1 MPAIRVQIEGIEKV
15 AAELKRR
22 GANVQRGLEVIAQA
36 GAVIIERQAA
46 ANAGGGIGREM
57 THATTAKTANA
68 VEVSVGPSKKAW
80 FAHFVEFGTRAHPVK
95 PRARQALQIGDRFR
109 ARASHPGTTER
120 PFLRPAVDQ
129 RQAEAQDAMGKK
141 ATTLIEA

>member
-22 GANVQRGLEVIAQA
+22 GINVQRGLEVIAQA

-46 ANAGGGIGREM
+46 ANAGGVIGREM

-80 FAHFVEFGTRAHPVK
+80 FAH
-95 PRARQALQIGDRFR
+95 L
-109 ARASHPGTTER
+109 S
-120 PFLRPAVDQ
+120 
-129 RQAEAQDAMGKK
+129 
-141 ATTLIEA
+141 LIHI

>member
-1 MPAIRVQIEGIEKV
+1 M
-15 AAELKRR
+15 
-22 GANVQRGLEVIAQA
+22 
-36 GAVIIERQAA
+36 AVIIERQAA
-46 ANAGGGIGREM
+46 ANAGGVIGREM
-57 THATTAKTANA
+57 THATTAKTQNA

-109 ARASHPGTTER
+109 ARANHPGTTER